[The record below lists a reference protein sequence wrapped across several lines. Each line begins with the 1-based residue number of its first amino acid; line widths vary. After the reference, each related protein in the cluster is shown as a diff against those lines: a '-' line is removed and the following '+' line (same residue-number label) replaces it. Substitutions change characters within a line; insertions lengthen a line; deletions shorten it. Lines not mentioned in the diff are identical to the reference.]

1 VFIHSQPFDLI
12 TILHLGNII
21 FVSKVLIFVG
31 VLILVLGTYAT
42 LYAANES
49 GSEDKMEAVSPQP
62 DQFDSVA
69 RMTVIQVN
77 KPMVDDIAAGK
88 LNVYEKSK
96 GTLCNLHK
104 KYILFSNSSCFHSY
118 L

>member
-1 VFIHSQPFDLI
+1 MN
-12 TILHLGNII
+12 TI

-49 GSEDKMEAVSPQP
+49 GNENKIEAISPQP
-62 DQFDSVA
+62 DHFDNVA

-77 KPMVDDIAAGK
+77 KPVVDDIAAGK

-96 GTLCNLHK
+96 GTEFIFHLHF
-104 KYILFSNSSCFHSY
+104 L
-118 L
+118 